1 MEGII
6 NLDKPAGMSSA
17 AAVGRVKRL
26 LDRGTKIGHAGTL
39 DPFATGVL
47 LLLIGKA
54 TKSCERLMGEPK
66 GYETTAKL
74 GATTA
79 TDDRTSAE
87 IVVQAEREP
96 SREEIERAC
105 AAMVGTIQ
113 QKPPVFSA
121 LKVGG
126 RPAYELARRGTPAKL
141 EARNV
146 RIDAIEVLSFEWPL
160 LRMRI
165 DCGRGTYIRALARD
179 LGEALKCGGYLMELR
194 RTGIG
199 RFDISRAVTLEQ
211 LEADGIGPHLQ
222 AISSLDPEHSQ
233 QGGENDQH

>member
-6 NLDKPAGMSSA
+6 NLDKAAGMSSA

-26 LDRGTKIGHAGTL
+26 LERGTKIGHAGTL

-54 TKSCERLMGEPK
+54 TKSCELLMGEPK
-66 GYETTAKL
+66 QYETTAKL

-79 TDDRTSAE
+79 TDDRTSPE
-87 IVVQAEREP
+87 IAVEVGGQP

-105 AAMVGTIQ
+105 AGMVGTIQ

-141 EARNV
+141 EPRNV
-146 RIDAIEVLSFEWPL
+146 RIDAIEIVAYEWPL
-160 LRMRI
+160 VRMRI
-165 DCGRGTYIRALARD
+165 DCGRGTYIRAIARD
-179 LGEALKCGGYLMELR
+179 LGETLKCGGYLMELR
-194 RTGIG
+194 RTRIG

-211 LEADGIGPHLQ
+211 LNSDGIGAHLQ
-222 AISSLDPEHSQ
+222 AISSLDP
-233 QGGENDQH
+233 